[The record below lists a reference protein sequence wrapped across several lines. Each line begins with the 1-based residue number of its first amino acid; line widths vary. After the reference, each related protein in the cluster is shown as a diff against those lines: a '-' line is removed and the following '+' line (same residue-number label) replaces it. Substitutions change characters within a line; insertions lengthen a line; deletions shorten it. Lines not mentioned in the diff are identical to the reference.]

1 MRRWAVFP
9 VLVYCFESHPATN
22 EMLLSWLD
30 VTVEKA
36 WMTCWKL
43 WKLRC
48 TRVVHSGELDIGSI
62 HSKKSI
68 WQYTSV
74 ASWYTPWQ
82 TKRRQLKQLN
92 ANIQSGHSRKP
103 STECYPMHVV
113 KSRVMCIWK
122 WLKHI
127 KTAWASDR
135 LIFCDLPNLPFIFG
149 IVSCSSVE
157 VSQMSWRFH
166 VRTAGCR
173 LTPWG
178 ARAEWFHACAGH
190 VSGCHVPLDQ
200 GTMIRSCELCPLRP
214 FHRGFFRTVSPG
226 ISRVTSRFYFSLF
239 WFILVTATGTTV
251 IRQSQDHTFCST
263 KSKPHVIG
271 SWNNETNESE
281 HWYSTMLYNEH
292 TIMKASAWY
301 MIFTHPKNS

>member
-157 VSQMSWRFH
+157 VSQMSWFH
-166 VRTAGCR
+166 VRTTGCS
-173 LTPWG
+173 LTPEVRELNDSTRVLGMCLGVTSHWTK
-178 ARAEWFHACAGH
+178 ALWSVH
-190 VSGCHVPLDQ
+190 VSCVHCVHFTLGSSELYHQ
-200 GTMIRSCELCPLRP
+200 GFLALLRL
-214 FHRGFFRTVSPG
+214 
-226 ISRVTSRFYFSLF
+226 LF
-239 WFILVTATGTTV
+239 
-251 IRQSQDHTFCST
+251 
-263 KSKPHVIG
+263 
-271 SWNNETNESE
+271 
-281 HWYSTMLYNEH
+281 
-292 TIMKASAWY
+292 
-301 MIFTHPKNS
+301 